1 MRSIRTLG
9 LLWCSW
15 AFVLALAWPGS
26 APARGFLCEG
36 AQVFVLEQTVDRTLL
51 ELRFDLLPRR
61 QFTSEYFALAIPTG
75 DVPQVRIVELN
86 TVPLEDP
93 LDVASSSLFSVET
106 PQRARGQWIVRVSVN
121 PIRSTAA
128 GAVEQVLR
136 VVVEFSHPSAA
147 AMRSV
152 LGRVALPDP
161 GSALVSPATGI
172 DELVAAA
179 VLNVETARLMRRAS
193 VLLRRAITDPV
204 EDTFARSTRWLRLE
218 VRDTGIIRLDY
229 ATLRA
234 AIGPDIDLVETASL
248 RLFGAPSRHEPE
260 LPSDPRSSW
269 RGGSH
274 LRERPLDLR
283 AAGSTFAPGDVA
295 LAYVPGADSW
305 ADRFD
310 PQADVLASEEHRGAD
325 RLAYWLTWDQVGEI
339 EGDFEAAPLRMAPLD
354 GSPTG
359 ATVSRTD
366 ARVRTH
372 FEQNILAGFGVVKDD
387 WMWRS
392 LVSIGSSEIF
402 NFTLQGVVADSSA
415 WFSTEPGMQRTN
427 SNADTLRAR
436 FDLNGTVIGQA
447 QWNRTRRLDEE
458 LPPFRWG
465 TSVASLINGANRLAV
480 TNATAIGP
488 TTSTENQPLMFVDHF
503 DVLWRHDLQW
513 RGAALEWYVPAAEAS
528 SGRWRFD
535 LEDPQGRLGDV
546 RVYDVTDPWAP
557 RPIEN
562 PTFGAGNAT
571 LGFGVN
577 LFAGERRHFIAVSS
591 GSAEPLVSVQRS
603 RPRLLRS
610 EVTDGGGLPSVG
622 WDMVVLRPAEFAT
635 PADRLADLRRNN
647 LPGRSAPRVT
657 AVDVQDVYDQFG
669 HGVKDPLAIRN
680 YFKFLFEVDPRFEF
694 VVLLGDASR
703 DSRGYR
709 GAVTEDFIPTEVA
722 DFFPRANDVR
732 GLESLVPFAHDDG
745 LAAFDDPPWIR
756 DLGYTLDV
764 PDLAIGRLPAR
775 SRSEADLLVQRI
787 LDYEIAPAPG
797 PWRNVLLLAADD
809 EVGLGGPNYREAFHV
824 QEAECVADFATP
836 PGLDVDKLYLTE
848 FPAPPGD
855 VAKRAA
861 AISMRERWNEGR
873 LIVHYVGHGAPEQL
887 ADEVLFRIEDVPT
900 LSNGARLP
908 LFLAFSCD
916 VSIFD
921 DANKRSMSEALVSQS
936 GGGAIAT
943 IAATQV
949 TFVSSNEDLTESYYA
964 QLFPDP
970 AQPGRPSP
978 RVDRSA
984 PLGRALMQSKWSVP
998 NLQGQN
1004 GFDQRNNAKY
1014 VLLGDPALRLQSPTE
1029 SVTLSGELVESIRS
1043 GREQMI
1049 SARIDD
1055 AVTASGSW
1063 YLEAKESADSVV
1075 YVMDQQRPGGGTQP
1089 PVDLPYVLDGSTF
1102 FRGTGNFSGGA
1113 FEATLRAPAVM
1124 RFGERGRVRV
1134 IMESGTQQSLGV
1146 VNPIDVVRVALDTD
1160 DLEGPAIELGFER
1173 GARRVQPG
1181 SVLDARIEDPSG
1193 VNVLGN
1199 APAASILLEFD
1210 DSGISTDVTGRFEL
1224 DADSHTAG
1232 SLEVPLPEEIA
1243 PGEHVLVLTAGDML
1257 GNVGSA
1263 RLSFEVVA
1271 AGATAIGS
1279 HAPIPNPFVDTT
1291 NIVVEVLAPVGLG
1304 SDIEVDIRAL
1314 DGAPVR
1320 KLRTS
1325 LPSGDGRLS
1334 LSWDGRDTRGDV
1346 VANGTYLYVLRV
1358 RFATEPPRM
1367 QTSTGRVVLMR

>member
-1 MRSIRTLG
+1 MRSIRSLG
-9 LLWCSW
+9 LLCCSW
-15 AFVLALAWPGS
+15 AFVLALAWPVS

-61 QFTSEYFALAIPTG
+61 QFSTEFFALAIPSG
-75 DVPQVRIVELN
+75 DLPQVRIVELN
-86 TVPLEDP
+86 TVPLDEP
-93 LDVASSSLFSVET
+93 LPVTSPSLFSIEP

-121 PIRSTAA
+121 PIRLTAA
-128 GAVEQVLR
+128 GTVEQVLR
-136 VVVEFSHPSAA
+136 AVVEFSHPSGAQL
-147 AMRSV
+147 RSV

-172 DELVAAA
+172 DELVASS

-193 VLLRRAITDPV
+193 VLQRRAITDPV

-218 VRDTGIIRLDY
+218 VRDTGILRLDY
-229 ATLRA
+229 ATLRS
-234 AIGPDIDLVETASL
+234 AIGPDVDLVETASL
-248 RLFGAPSRHEPE
+248 RLFGAPSRHAPE
-260 LPSDPRSSW
+260 LPSDPLSSW
-269 RGGSH
+269 RGGAH
-274 LRERPLDLR
+274 LRERPLELR
-283 AAGSTFAPGDVA
+283 AAGATFAPGDVA

-305 ADRFD
+305 TDRFD
-310 PQADVLASEEHRGAD
+310 PQADVLASEDHRGAD

-339 EGDFEAAPLRMAPLD
+339 EGEFDSAPLRMAPLD
-354 GSPTG
+354 GSPAG
-359 ATVSRTD
+359 ATVVRTD

-372 FEQNILAGFGVVKDD
+372 FEQNILSGFGVVKDD

-392 LVSIGSSEIF
+392 LISIGSSEIF
-402 NFTLQGVVADSSA
+402 NFNLQGVVTDSLA
-415 WFSTEPGMQRTN
+415 WFSTEPGMQRTTAAN
-427 SNADTLRAR
+427 DTLRAR
-436 FDLNGTVIGQA
+436 FELNGTVIGQA
-447 QWNRTRRLDEE
+447 QWDRARRLDED

-465 TSVASLINGANRLAV
+465 TSGVSLINGANRLAA
-480 TNATAIGP
+480 TNATVAGP
-488 TTSTENQPLMFVDHF
+488 GTSAANLPLMLVDHF
-503 DVLWRHDLQW
+503 DLAWRHDLRW
-513 RGAALEWYVPAAEAS
+513 RGAALQWYVPAAEAS
-528 SGRWRFD
+528 SGRWRFE
-535 LEDPQGRLGDV
+535 LEDPQGRLGELQ
-546 RVYDVTDPWAP
+546 VYDVTDPWAP
-557 RPIEN
+557 RPIAN
-562 PTFGAGNAT
+562 PTLGAGNTT

-577 LFAGERRHFIAVSS
+577 LLEGQRRHFIAVSP
-591 GSAEPLVSVQRS
+591 GSAEPLLSIRRQ

-622 WDMVVLRPAEFAT
+622 WDMVVLHPAEFAA
-635 PADRLADLRRNN
+635 PADRLVDLRRID

-680 YFKFLFEVDPRFEF
+680 YFKFLFEVDPRFEY
-694 VVLLGDASR
+694 VLLLGDASR

-709 GAVTEDFIPTEVA
+709 SEVTEDFIPTEVA
-722 DFFPRANDVR
+722 DFFPRANDVG

-756 DLGYTLDV
+756 DLGYGLDV
-764 PDLAIGRLPAR
+764 PDLAMGRLPAR
-775 SRSEADLLVQRI
+775 SRSEADLMVQRI
-787 LDYEIAPAPG
+787 LDYENAPAPG

-809 EVGLGGPNYREAFHV
+809 EVGLGGPSYREDFHV
-824 QEAECVADFATP
+824 QEAECVAEFATP

-921 DANKRSMSEALVSQS
+921 DANKRSMSEALVSQV

-949 TFVSSNEDLTESYYA
+949 TYVGSNEDLTESFYA

-970 AQPGRPSP
+970 LQPGRPSP

-998 NLQGQN
+998 NLQGQS

-1029 SVTLSGELVESIRS
+1029 SVTLSGDLVESIRS

-1075 YVMDQQRPGGGTQP
+1075 YVMDKGNVNVP
-1089 PVDLPYVLDGSTF
+1089 PEDLPYVLDGSTF

-1113 FEATLRAPAVM
+1113 FEAALRAPAVM
-1124 RFGERGRVRV
+1124 RFGDAGRVRV

-1146 VNPIDVVRVALDTD
+1146 VSSIDVLRVALDTD

-1210 DSGISTDVTGRFEL
+1210 DSGISSDVTSRFEL
-1224 DADSHTAG
+1224 DPDSYTAG
-1232 SLEVPLPEEIA
+1232 TLEVPLPEDIA
-1243 PGEHVLVLTAGDML
+1243 PGEHVLVVTAGDML

-1334 LSWDGRDTRGDV
+1334 LSWDGRDARGDL

-1358 RFATEPPRM
+1358 RFATEPPRV